1 MKLGLAPR
9 IPSCFWRFGAD
20 SRNSRGVEIGLVVQR
35 MNTGQGWKGSKSR
48 KTKTERKVW
57 VAVTAN
63 GHRFVTCRRK
73 SYIYIF
79 LHALLMT
86 QDDTL
91 SFCYSVNWKITWK
104 LLNGIHSYAIQ
115 SIFQTF
121 NTTSSGLDGRA
132 SSCVNS
138 SVFTFNQRL
147 KT

>member
-20 SRNSRGVEIGLVVQR
+20 SRDSRGVEIGLVVQR
-35 MNTGQGWKGSKSR
+35 MDTGQGWKVSKSR

-63 GHRFVTCRRK
+63 GHSFVTCRRK
-73 SYIYIF
+73 SLHIYF

-86 QDDTL
+86 QDGTL
-91 SFCYSVNWKITWK
+91 LFCQLKDNLKVTEW
-104 LLNGIHSYAIQ
+104 HSYAIQ

-121 NTTSSGLDGRA
+121 NTTSSWLDGRA

-138 SVFTFNQRL
+138 SVFTFNQHL

>member
-20 SRNSRGVEIGLVVQR
+20 SRDSRGVEIGLVVQR
-35 MNTGQGWKGSKSR
+35 MDTGQGWKVSESR

-79 LHALLMT
+79 LNALLMT
-86 QDDTL
+86 QDGTL
-91 SFCYSVNWKITWK
+91 LFCQLKDNFKVTEW
-104 LLNGIHSYAIQ
+104 HSYAIQ

-121 NTTSSGLDGRA
+121 NTTSSWLDGRA

-138 SVFTFNQRL
+138 SVFTFNQHL

>member
-20 SRNSRGVEIGLVVQR
+20 SRDSRGVEISLVVQR
-35 MNTGQGWKGSKSR
+35 MDTGQGWKVSESR

-57 VAVTAN
+57 VAVTTN

-86 QDDTL
+86 QDGTL
-91 SFCYSVNWKITWK
+91 SFCYSVNRKITWK
-104 LLNGIHSYAIQ
+104 LLNGIAMLFSQFSRPLIQHPVDWMAELHPVWIHRCLHSI
-115 SIFQTF
+115 
-121 NTTSSGLDGRA
+121 NT
-132 SSCVNS
+132 
-138 SVFTFNQRL
+138 
-147 KT
+147 

>member
-20 SRNSRGVEIGLVVQR
+20 SRDSRGVEIGLVVQR
-35 MNTGQGWKGSKSR
+35 MDTGQGWKVSESR

-79 LHALLMT
+79 LTCIA
-86 QDDTL
+86 DDTGWHSVIL
-91 SFCYSVNWKITWK
+91 LFCQQKDNLKVTEW
-104 LLNGIHSYAIQ
+104 HSYAIQ

-121 NTTSSGLDGRA
+121 NTTSSWLDGRA

-138 SVFTFNQRL
+138 SVFTFNQHL

>member
-20 SRNSRGVEIGLVVQR
+20 SRDSRGVEIGLVVQR
-35 MNTGQGWKGSKSR
+35 MDTGQGWKVSESR

-57 VAVTAN
+57 VAVTTN

-86 QDDTL
+86 QDGTL
-91 SFCYSVNWKITWK
+91 SFCYSVNRKITWK
-104 LLNGIHSYAIQ
+104 WLNGIAMLFK

-121 NTTSSGLDGRA
+121 NTTSSWLDGRA

-138 SVFTFNQRL
+138 SVFTFNQHL